1 MRANDMSQTNQLNKP
16 RILASGAL
24 FSSLDAIEL
33 ELFAR
38 FANVKALDGGTVIF
52 AEGSEGDAMYVIASG
67 RVRISLVPAG
77 RQAIVLGTLGQGE
90 TFGEI
95 SLLDGKKRTA
105 TAETLELSEL
115 LSIRREDLLGC
126 LQIQPVIGIKLL
138 AALAS
143 RLRMTD
149 ELIQDSLSLN
159 LPSRLAKALISLART
174 YGFNT
179 TSGVEIDVLLYED
192 ELTYRLKAQKE
203 KITAQIEAWKN
214 EDILDINRNRL
225 VITDPYKLALLV

>member
-1 MRANDMSQTNQLNKP
+1 MRAHDMSQTTRVNKP

-33 ELFAR
+33 ELFAQ
-38 FANVKALDGGTVIF
+38 FATMKTLDGGTVIF

-67 RVRISLVPAG
+67 RVRISLMPAG
-77 RQAIVLGTLGQGE
+77 RQAIVLGTLGRGE

-95 SLLDGKKRTA
+95 SVLDGKERTA
-105 TAETLELSEL
+105 TAETMELSEL

-149 ELIQDSLSLN
+149 ERIQDSLSLN
-159 LPSRLAKALISLART
+159 LPSRLAKALISLARS

-192 ELTYRLKAQKE
+192 ELAYRLKAQKE
-203 KITAQIEAWKN
+203 KIAAQIEAWKN